1 MAFSKNS
8 KCSEIGP
15 RGVMASLI
23 IKESVKIKKNK
34 LGLSCA
40 KLRANL
46 AWLGLVWLGIGLLRL
61 ISLHTNLNKTLAIF
75 ISFGEI

>member
-23 IKESVKIKKNK
+23 IKESVKIKKK
-34 LGLSCA
+34 QAWAELCQAQGQFG
-40 KLRANL
+40 L
-46 AWLGLVWLGIGLLRL
+46 AW
-61 ISLHTNLNKTLAIF
+61 
-75 ISFGEI
+75 FGEV